1 MTKAST
7 VLREEKTL
15 EVYLHQ
21 ILQEAKEKQ
30 IQKRRLLGMVYIQ

>member
-21 ILQEAKEKQ
+21 ILQEAKKNRTKKED
-30 IQKRRLLGMVYIQ
+30 Y

>member
-7 VLREEKTL
+7 VLREEKTI

-21 ILQEAKEKQ
+21 ILQEAKKNN
-30 IQKRRLLGMVYIQ
+30 QKRRLLGMVYIQ